1 MANQVNKKIKVTVEV
16 DGQKRLVD
24 LQTAIKL
31 TEAELLR
38 QTAIADKYN
47 GVVKKNAEERAK
59 QQKEY
64 LIGLTAQLRMQQQLD
79 RYEAELERKRKA
91 REQAEELR
99 VKRSAIAQRRQ
110 TEDFWAKPSFRGAWN
125 MWASPTT
132 KLRRE
137 IQHQRDI
144 EDEMTVLSVK
154 GETPEVRA
162 DAAAKAASAA
172 TAGKAA
178 SGKLAGVTAVTA
190 VLKGIQRVVKTIGN
204 VFSQVLGQ
212 SISIRGIFSDI
223 LKDAS
228 DTANLYK
235 GMGTYSANS
244 LVVNSAARQ
253 TMLKYGMT
261 GQQAWAFQQASDMFG
276 ISSDEDLLYM
286 TNTQRQVFA
295 QYMQKQQAW
304 YDKLEQSGALRN
316 IQEMQL
322 DLKLFKQEMSM
333 EFLQWVSENK
343 DTIMTVAK
351 TTLQVLKGL
360 VQILGKIFTFFG
372 IDYSDSSYGWSST
385 AMSDASNSVTNT
397 TNRNVSVKMTNNVNG
412 MFNQNE
418 MEQFL
423 NDRLETAVRS
433 AATALN

>member
-1 MANQVNKKIKVTVEV
+1 MPNQVNKKIKVTVEV

-38 QTAIADKYN
+38 QTAIADKYS

-59 QQKEY
+59 QQKAY
-64 LIGLTAQLRMQQQLD
+64 LAGLKEQLNTQQQLD
-79 RYEAELERKRKA
+79 RYEAEFERKRKA
-91 REQAEELR
+91 REQAEEIR
-99 VKRSAIAQRRQ
+99 AKRTAIAQRRQ
-110 TEDFWAKPSFRGAWN
+110 VEDFWAKPSFKGAWN
-125 MWASPTT
+125 MWASPSM

-137 IQHQRDI
+137 IQRQRDI

-178 SGKLAGVTAVTA
+178 SGKLAGVTAVTM
-190 VLKGIQRVVKTIGN
+190 VLKGIRNTVKAIGN

-212 SISIRGIFSDI
+212 SISIRGMFSDI
-223 LKDAS
+223 LKNAS

-235 GMGTYSANS
+235 GMATYSANS
-244 LVVNSAARQ
+244 LVVNSAARE

-261 GQQAWAFQQASDMFG
+261 GQQAWAFQQASEMFG
-276 ISSDEDLLYM
+276 VSSDEDLLYM
-286 TNTQRQVFA
+286 TATQRQVFT
-295 QYMQKQQAW
+295 QYMQKQ
-304 YDKLEQSGALRN
+304 
-316 IQEMQL
+316 
-322 DLKLFKQEMSM
+322 QEMSM
-333 EFLQWVSENK
+333 EFLQWVAENK
-343 DTIMTVAK
+343 DTLTTIAK

-372 IDYSDSSYGWSST
+372 IDYSDSAYGWSST

-423 NDRLETAVRS
+423 NDKLETAVRS

>member
-1 MANQVNKKIKVTVEV
+1 MANQVNKTIKIAVEV
-16 DGQKRLVD
+16 DGQKKLVD
-24 LQTAIKL
+24 LQAAIEA
-31 TEAELLR
+31 TEKELVR
-38 QTAIADKYN
+38 QKEIADRYH
-47 GVVKKNAEERAK
+47 GRVK
-59 QQKEY
+59 
-64 LIGLTAQLRMQQQLD
+64 T
-79 RYEAELERKRKA
+79 
-91 REQAEELR
+91 QAEEKQKILNDYIAGLNEQLEAQ
-99 VKRSAIAQRRQ
+99 KRLDKFEEEAARRSKARALAAEIQSKRAAIAQRRE
-110 TEDFWAKPSFRGAWN
+110 TEDFWAKPSLRGAWN
-125 MWASPTT
+125 MWASPTA
-132 KLRRE
+132 KLQRE

-154 GETPEVRA
+154 GETPEVRV

-178 SGKLAGVTAVTA
+178 SGKLAGVMAVSM
-190 VLKGIQRVVKTIGN
+190 VLKGIRNTVKTIGN

-212 SISIRGIFSDI
+212 SISIRGMFSDI
-223 LKDAS
+223 LKNAS

-235 GMGTYSANS
+235 GMATYSANS

-261 GQQAWAFQQASDMFG
+261 GQQAWAFQQASEMFG
-276 ISSDEDLLYM
+276 VSSDEDLLYM
-286 TNTQRQVFA
+286 TAAQRQVFT
-295 QYMQKQQAW
+295 QYMQKQQEW
-304 YDKLEQSGALRN
+304 YAKLEQSGALQN

-333 EFLQWVSENK
+333 EFLQWVAENK
-343 DTIMTVAK
+343 DTIMTIAK

-360 VQILGKIFTFFG
+360 VQILGKLFTFFG
-372 IDYSDSSYGWSST
+372 IDYSDSTYGWSST

-423 NDRLETAVRS
+423 NDKLETAVRS

>member
-1 MANQVNKKIKVTVEV
+1 MPNQVNKKIKVTVEV

-38 QTAIADKYN
+38 QTAIADKYS

-59 QQKEY
+59 QQKAY
-64 LIGLTAQLRMQQQLD
+64 LAGLKEQLNTQQQLD
-79 RYEAELERKRKA
+79 RYEAEFERKRKA
-91 REQAEELR
+91 REQAEEIR
-99 VKRSAIAQRRQ
+99 AKRTAIAQRRQ
-110 TEDFWAKPSFRGAWN
+110 VEDFWAKPSFKGAWN
-125 MWASPTT
+125 MWASPSM

-137 IQHQRDI
+137 IQRQRDI

-178 SGKLAGVTAVTA
+178 SGKLAGVTAVTM
-190 VLKGIQRVVKTIGN
+190 VLKGIRNTVKAIGN

-212 SISIRGIFSDI
+212 SISIRGMFSDI
-223 LKDAS
+223 LKNAS

-235 GMGTYSANS
+235 GMATYSANS
-244 LVVNSAARQ
+244 LVVNSAARE

-261 GQQAWAFQQASDMFG
+261 GQQAWAFQQASEMFG
-276 ISSDEDLLYM
+276 VSSDEDLLYM
-286 TNTQRQVFA
+286 TATQRQVFT
-295 QYMQKQQAW
+295 QYMQKQQEW
-304 YDKLEQSGALRN
+304 YVKLEQSGALQN

-333 EFLQWVSENK
+333 EFLQWVAENK
-343 DTIMTVAK
+343 DTLMTIAK

-372 IDYSDSSYGWSST
+372 IDYSDSAYGWSST

-423 NDRLETAVRS
+423 NDKLETAVRS

>member
-1 MANQVNKKIKVTVEV
+1 MANQVNKKIKIAVEV
-16 DGQKRLVD
+16 DGQKKLVD
-24 LQTAIKL
+24 LKAAI
-31 TEAELLR
+31 EASEKELVR
-38 QTAIADKYN
+38 QKEIAERYH
-47 GVVKKNAEERAK
+47 GRVKTHAEER
-59 QQKEY
+59 QKILNEY
-64 LIGLTAQLRMQQQLD
+64 IAGLNEQLKIQQQLD

-91 REQAEELR
+91 RAMAEELR
-99 VKRSAIAQRRQ
+99 VKRAAISQRRQ
-110 TEDFWAKPSFRGAWN
+110 TEDFWAKPSLKGAWN
-125 MWASPTT
+125 MWASPSV

-137 IQHQRDI
+137 IQRQRDI

-162 DAAAKAASAA
+162 DAAAKAAAAA

-178 SGKLAGVTAVTA
+178 SGKLAGVTAVTM
-190 VLKGIQRVVKTIGN
+190 VLKGIRTTVRAIGN

-223 LKDAS
+223 LKNTA

-235 GMGTYSANS
+235 GMGTYSGNS

-261 GQQAWAFQQASDMFG
+261 GQQAWAFQQANEMFG
-276 ISSDEDLLYM
+276 IRSDEDLLYM
-286 TNTQRQVFA
+286 TGAQRQVFA

-333 EFLQWVSENK
+333 EFLQWVGENK

-372 IDYSDSSYGWSST
+372 IDYSDSTYGWSST

-423 NDRLETAVRS
+423 NDKLETAVRS

>member
-1 MANQVNKKIKVTVEV
+1 MPNQVNKKIKIAVEV
-16 DGQKRLVD
+16 DGQKKLVD
-24 LQTAIKL
+24 LQAAIEA
-31 TEAELLR
+31 TEKELVR
-38 QTAIADKYN
+38 
-47 GVVKKNAEERAK
+47 
-59 QQKEY
+59 QKE
-64 LIGLTAQLRMQQQLD
+64 IAE
-79 RYEAELERKRKA
+79 RYHGRVKT
-91 REQAEELR
+91 QAEEKQKILNEYIAGLNEQLEAQ
-99 VKRSAIAQRRQ
+99 KRLDKFEEEAARRSKARALAAEIQSKRTAIAQRRQ
-110 TEDFWAKPSFRGAWN
+110 TEDFWAKPSFKGAWN
-125 MWASPTT
+125 MWASPSM

-154 GETPEVRA
+154 GESQQVRA
-162 DAAAKAASAA
+162 DAAAKAAAA
-172 TAGKAA
+172 ASAGKAA
-178 SGKLAGVTAVTA
+178 SGKLAGVTAVTM
-190 VLKGIQRVVKTIGN
+190 VLRGIRTTVRAIGN

-223 LKDAS
+223 LKNTA

-235 GMGTYSANS
+235 GMGTYSGNS

-261 GQQAWAFQQASDMFG
+261 GRQAWAFQQANEMFG

-286 TNTQRQVFA
+286 TGAQRQAFA
-295 QYMQKQQAW
+295 QYMQKQQEW

-333 EFLQWVSENK
+333 EFLQWIGENK
-343 DTIMTVAK
+343 DTLMTIAK
-351 TTLQVLKGL
+351 TTLTVLKGL

-372 IDYSDSSYGWSST
+372 IDYSGSTYGWSSS

-397 TNRNVSVKMTNNVNG
+397 TNRSVSVKMTNNVNG

-423 NDRLETAVRS
+423 NDKLETAVRS

>member
-1 MANQVNKKIKVTVEV
+1 MPNQVNKKIKVTVEV

-64 LIGLTAQLRMQQQLD
+64 LAGLTAQLRIQQQLD
-79 RYEAELERKRKA
+79 RYEAELERKRRA
-91 REQAEELR
+91 RELAEELR
-99 VKRSAIAQRRQ
+99 VKRATISQKRQ
-110 TEDFWAKPSFRGAWN
+110 TEDFWAKPSLKGAWN
-125 MWASPTT
+125 MWASPTV

-137 IQHQRDI
+137 IQRQRDI

-162 DAAAKAASAA
+162 DATAKATAAAS
-172 TAGKAA
+172 AGKAA
-178 SGKLAGVTAVTA
+178 SGKLAGVTAVTM
-190 VLKGIQRVVKTIGN
+190 VLKGIQATVKAIGN

-223 LKDAS
+223 LKNAS

-235 GMGTYSANS
+235 GMATYSGNS

-261 GQQAWAFQQASDMFG
+261 GRQAWAFQQANEMFG

-286 TNTQRQVFA
+286 TGAQRQVFA
-295 QYMQKQQAW
+295 QYMQKQQEW

-372 IDYSDSSYGWSST
+372 IDYSDSTYGWSST